1 MNRVL
6 IVYCNNW
13 DSCQIL
19 FGSINLF
26 LYIKVYKIQIWLT
39 RPKIEQPIISEL
51 LMKILLEYWQVI
63 VII

>member
-1 MNRVL
+1 
-6 IVYCNNW
+6 
-13 DSCQIL
+13 
-19 FGSINLF
+19 
-26 LYIKVYKIQIWLT
+26 LT